1 MSEAA
6 AASPASLQNVT
17 AGFQLLSSVQGAE
30 STVAATLNALF
41 VSLENFAVAFGKEAV
56 IFLVIVGVLLHYSRL
71 SPHLGKKLL
80 EGGIIIGVFI
90 AFVVPYLTAAAAPC

>member
-6 AASPASLQNVT
+6 AASPAGLQNVT

-30 STVAATLNALF
+30 NTVAVTLNALF

-56 IFLVIVGVLLHYSRL
+56 VFLVIVGVLLHYSRL
-71 SPHLGKKLL
+71 NPHLGKKLL

-90 AFVVPYLTAAAAPC
+90 AFVVPYLAVAAAPC